1 MRRRGIVVGGVVGI
15 VLAGC
20 GGSSHRG
27 HQSAVESAAPV
38 PVAPPVKPASP
49 PPPPPPTLVAMRTA
63 LSAQLKAAGPDSG
76 AFVYDLTTGTPLFS
90 LRATVPRPPASVEK
104 LYTTFA
110 VLKDLGAD
118 AEVQTTVLGTGH
130 LGAGGVWDGNLY
142 VRGGGDP
149 TFGDGSFNR
158 IWEQGY
164 GPTAVELVAQLR
176 KHGIRRVAGSVIGD
190 TSLFDSRPGGPNT
203 GYAPDLPDLGGELS
217 ALSYDHGSTD
227 GHVSP
232 GAFAVR
238 ELLLTMRGSGI
249 RARAT
254 RSTATT
260 PAGAQPLASV
270 TSPPLSR
277 LVRLMDVP
285 SDDFFAEMLTKQ
297 LGVRFGGAG
306 STAAGVRVIA
316 STLAGLDLYPAIV
329 DGSGLSRR
337 DATTPQQ
344 VVDLL
349 RAVWGTSIG
358 QIMRASLP
366 VVGVSG
372 TARPIAVHTAA
383 QGKCAAKTGTLN
395 YVTNLA
401 GYCDS
406 RGGHALA
413 FALFVDGPS
422 NPRAF
427 TLIGKMVGAIA
438 RY

>member
-1 MRRRGIVVGGVVGI
+1 MRRRGIVVGGLVGI

-20 GGSSHRG
+20 GGSVHRAHHPAAG
-27 HQSAVESAAPV
+27 SAAKV
-38 PVAPPVKPASP
+38 PVDPPVKPAAPPSP
-49 PPPPPPTLVAMRTA
+49 PPGLLALQTA
-63 LSAQLKAAGPDSG
+63 VSGQLKAAGPDSG
-76 AFVYDLTTGTPLFS
+76 ALVYDLTTGAQLVAV
-90 LRATVPRPPASVEK
+90 RATVPRPPASVEK
-104 LYTTFA
+104 LFTTFA
-110 VLKDLGAD
+110 VLKDLGPD
-118 AEVQTTVLGTGH
+118 AEVQTTVLGTGQ
-130 LGAGGVWDGNLY
+130 LGAHGVWEGDLY

-149 TFGDGSFNR
+149 SFGDGTFNQ

-176 KHGIRRVAGSVIGD
+176 KRGIRRVTGSVIGD
-190 TSLFDSRPGGPNT
+190 TSLFDSLPGGPNT
-203 GYAPDLPDLGGELS
+203 DYAPDLPDLGGELS

-227 GHVSP
+227 GHVSA

-238 ELLLTMRGSGI
+238 ELVLTMRGAGI

-254 RSTATT
+254 KLTATT

-270 TSPPLSR
+270 SSPPMAT

-306 STAAGVRVIA
+306 STAAGARVITSA
-316 STLAGLDLYPAIV
+316 LAGLDVYPTIV

-337 DATTPQQ
+337 DATSPEQ
-344 VVDLL
+344 VVELL
-349 RAVWGTSIG
+349 RAVWGTAAG
-358 QIMRASLP
+358 QIMRRSLP
-366 VVGVSG
+366 VLGVSG
-372 TARPIAVHTAA
+372 TTRSIAVHTAA

-401 GYCDS
+401 GYCDAG
-406 RGGHALA
+406 GGHVLA

-422 NPRAF
+422 NARAF
-427 TLIGKMVGAIA
+427 ALIGRMVAAIA